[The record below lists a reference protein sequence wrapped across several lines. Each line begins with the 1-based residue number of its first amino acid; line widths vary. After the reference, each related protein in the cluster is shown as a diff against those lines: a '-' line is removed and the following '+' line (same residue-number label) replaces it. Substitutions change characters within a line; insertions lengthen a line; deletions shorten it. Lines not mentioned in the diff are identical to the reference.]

1 MDCASF
7 TYIFPSSKYKLY
19 HLKQYRVEEEIPG
32 LRSAGRIGDEAL
44 SDEILLLLVLQG
56 VDALLYSF
64 SCHLIGLEEM
74 FIVQIMLHMYEIVYL
89 KKAE

>member
-7 TYIFPSSKYKLY
+7 TYIFPSSKYKLR

-74 FIVQIMLHMYEIVYL
+74 FFVQIMLHMYEIVH
-89 KKAE
+89 